1 MSNLFF
7 EDKAHSIK
15 LYNENCFE
23 LLDKLKKDNLKF
35 NCIFADPPYFLSNDG
50 ITCHNG
56 KMVTVNKGKWDK
68 TKGTEENFKFNL
80 EWIEKC
86 KDLLTDEG
94 TLWVSGT
101 FHIIYSV
108 AFAAQKLE
116 MKFLNN
122 ITWQKPN
129 PPPNLSCRFFT
140 HSTETILWFAK
151 HKKSKHKFNYP
162 FIKKLNNNK
171 QMKDVWTFTS
181 PKKIEKEFGKHPT
194 QKPVALLD
202 LILQASTTEKE
213 LVLDP
218 FNGSGT
224 TGVSCIKNKRKFVG
238 IEMDKK
244 FCELSAKRFKNEISM
259 LGNKLEKN

>member
-1 MSNLFF
+1 
-7 EDKAHSIK
+7 
-15 LYNENCFE
+15 
-23 LLDKLKKDNLKF
+23 
-35 NCIFADPPYFLSNDG
+35 
-50 ITCHNG
+50 
-56 KMVTVNKGKWDK
+56 
-68 TKGTEENFKFNL
+68 
-80 EWIEKC
+80 
-86 KDLLTDEG
+86 
-94 TLWVSGT
+94 
-101 FHIIYSV
+101 
-108 AFAAQKLE
+108 
-116 MKFLNN
+116 
-122 ITWQKPN
+122 
-129 PPPNLSCRFFT
+129 
-140 HSTETILWFAK
+140 
-151 HKKSKHKFNYP
+151 
-162 FIKKLNNNK
+162 
-171 QMKDVWTFTS
+171 MKDVWTFTS